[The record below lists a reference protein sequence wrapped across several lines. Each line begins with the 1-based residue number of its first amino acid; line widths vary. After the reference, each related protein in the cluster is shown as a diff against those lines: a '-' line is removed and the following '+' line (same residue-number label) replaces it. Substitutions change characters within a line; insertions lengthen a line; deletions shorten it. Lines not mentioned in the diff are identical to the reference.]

1 MADLLYYL
9 AVPSAL
15 ICALALLEAQLYPVR
30 THPTV
35 RTIWFFALIGS
46 VAISVTLLFRLTPN
60 LDGYLAIKY
69 LYPFGEFF
77 IGLTIVSSFVSS
89 FLLGIY
95 FGKKR
100 VVNHVLEL
108 LQEVR
113 RDLQDIERQNPT
125 EKAKGA
131 LWRILEIEEDLLVNR
146 ERIYRDWSYPGMLRN
161 QPPDPRQQNGE

>member
-1 MADLLYYL
+1 MADVLYYL

-15 ICALALLEAQLYPVR
+15 VCALALLEAQLYPVR
-30 THPTV
+30 THPAV
-35 RTIWFFALIGS
+35 RTICFFALIGS
-46 VAISVTLLFRLTPN
+46 VAISAILVFRLAPN
-60 LDGYLAIKY
+60 LDGYLTIKY

-77 IGLTIVSSFVSS
+77 IGLTIVSSFVSL

-95 FGKKR
+95 FGKRR
-100 VVNHVLEL
+100 VENHVLEH

-113 RDLQDIERQNPT
+113 RDLQDIEQQNPT
-125 EKAKGA
+125 DKTKGA

-161 QPPDPRQQNGE
+161 QPPDPRHQNK